1 MAKPEKVL
9 RYFDAII
16 WNNPYGQ
23 SIKSTHFL
31 SLDHLIPLLSMETGI
46 MFLTTCP
53 DSRLQ
58 KCKLKVT
65 LLKYH
70 TSFLKKA
77 FISHFNDVGADAL
90 RPKTS
95 D

>member
-1 MAKPEKVL
+1 
-9 RYFDAII
+9 
-16 WNNPYGQ
+16 
-23 SIKSTHFL
+23 
-31 SLDHLIPLLSMETGI
+31 METGI

-65 LLKYH
+65 LMKYH
-70 TSFLKKA
+70 TSLKKEKREA
-77 FISHFNDVGADAL
+77 FTSHFNDVGADAL